1 MSRVNLEAEK
11 AVKPKVKKDDVVEVR
26 AGKDKGRRG
35 KILRVMPGAGHVLVE
50 KVNMVKKHQRPNMK
64 NRQGGIVEREN
75 KIAISNVMVV
85 CAKCDKPV
93 RVAKKKLED
102 GKNVRVCRK
111 CGELLD

>member
-1 MSRVNLEAEK
+1 MSTLK
-11 AVKPKVKKDDVVEVR
+11 LKVKKDDVVEVR

-35 KILRVMPGAGHVLVE
+35 KVLRVMPDAGHIMVE

-64 NRQGGIVEREN
+64 DRQGGIVEREN
-75 KIAISNVMVV
+75 KMALSNVMVV
-85 CAKCDKPV
+85 CSKCDKPV
-93 RVAKKKLED
+93 RVGKKKLDD

>member
-1 MSRVNLEAEK
+1 MSTLK
-11 AVKPKVKKDDVVEVR
+11 LKVKKDDVVEVC

-35 KILRVMPGAGHVLVE
+35 KVLRVMPDAGHIMVE

-64 NRQGGIVEREN
+64 DRQGGIVEREN
-75 KIAISNVMVV
+75 KMAVSNVMVV

-93 RVAKKKLED
+93 RVSKKKLED

>member
-1 MSRVNLEAEK
+1 MSLLK
-11 AVKPKVKKDDVVEVR
+11 LKVKKDDVVEVR

-35 KILRVMPGAGHVLVE
+35 KVLRVMPDDGRIVVE

-75 KIAISNVMVV
+75 KMALSNVMVV
-85 CAKCDKPV
+85 CSKCDKPV
-93 RVAKKKLED
+93 RVSKKKLED

>member
-1 MSRVNLEAEK
+1 MSTLK
-11 AVKPKVKKDDVVEVR
+11 LKVKKDDVVEVR

-35 KILRVMPGAGHVLVE
+35 KVLRVMPEDGHIMVE

-64 NRQGGIVEREN
+64 DRQGGIVEREN
-75 KIAISNVMVV
+75 KMAVSNVMVV

-93 RVAKKKLED
+93 RVSKKKLED

-111 CGELLD
+111 CAELLD